1 MPCPHERMT
10 AVANVENPTAETGL
24 VNARLTGA
32 GAADAGLAGP
42 GPSEPGV
49 SEPGVVVR
57 QVGPDDWREWRA
69 VRLAALEEA
78 PWAFGSTLA
87 QARTF
92 GEDDWRRR
100 LSGFPCYLADLPGVA
115 DSPVGMSGAFVEDP
129 QPGELGDVGEPG
141 EAGELGTGQGGA
153 TVELV
158 SMWVSPAARGRGV
171 GAHLVAAVV
180 DWAARTGAARVHLWV
195 TDGNDPARRLYER
208 CGFVPTGERA
218 PLPSDPSLSE
228 IGMVRELPA

>member
-1 MPCPHERMT
+1 MPEPRT
-10 AVANVENPTAETGL
+10 AARATLAWWSGRSARTTGGSGGRSGEL
-24 VNARLTGA
+24 
-32 GAADAGLAGP
+32 
-42 GPSEPGV
+42 
-49 SEPGVVVR
+49 
-57 QVGPDDWREWRA
+57 
-69 VRLAALEEA
+69 ALEEA

-92 GEDDWRRR
+92 VEDDWRRR
-100 LSGFPCYLADLPGVA
+100 LSGFPCYLAHLPGVVG
-115 DSPVGMSGAFVEDP
+115 SPVGMSGAFVEEPVPGAPGAGDP
-129 QPGELGDVGEPG
+129 
-141 EAGELGTGQGGA
+141 GTDEHGT

-171 GAHLVAAVV
+171 GVQLVATVV

-228 IGMVRELPA
+228 IGMVRELSA

>member
-1 MPCPHERMT
+1 M
-10 AVANVENPTAETGL
+10 ANVENPAAGSDGA
-24 VNARLTGA
+24 VKPALTGA
-32 GAADAGLAGP
+32 EAVEVVVG
-42 GPSEPGV
+42 
-49 SEPGVVVR
+49 EPGVVVR

-69 VRLAALEEA
+69 IRLAALEDT

-92 GEDDWRRR
+92 GEEEWRRR
-100 LSGFPCYLADLPGVA
+100 LAGFPCYLADPPDLAGG
-115 DSPVGMSGAFVEDP
+115 PVGMSGAFVEHP
-129 QPGELGDVGEPG
+129 APGAD
-141 EAGELGTGQGGA
+141 GQGV

-180 DWAARTGAARVHLWV
+180 EWAARTGAARVHLWV

-228 IGMVRELPA
+228 VGMVRELSA

>member
-1 MPCPHERMT
+1 MT
-10 AVANVENPTAETGL
+10 TVANLDDPAAETGP
-24 VNARLTGA
+24 VKADLTGA
-32 GAADAGLAGP
+32 GAADRGA
-42 GPSEPGV
+42 SD
-49 SEPGVVVR
+49 PGVVVR

-92 GEDDWRRR
+92 VEDDWRRR
-100 LSGFPCYLADLPGVA
+100 LSGFPCYLADLPGVVG
-115 DSPVGMSGAFVEDP
+115 SPVGMSGAFVEEP
-129 QPGELGDVGEPG
+129 QRGAPGPDGLGPDGH
-141 EAGELGTGQGGA
+141 GT

-171 GAHLVAAVV
+171 GVHLVAAVV
-180 DWAARTGAARVHLWV
+180 DWAARSGAARVHLWV

-208 CGFVPTGERA
+208 CGFVLTGERA
-218 PLPSDPSLSE
+218 PLPSDPRLSE
-228 IGMVRELPA
+228 IGMVRELSA

>member
-1 MPCPHERMT
+1 M
-10 AVANVENPTAETGL
+10 ANVENPAAGKGA
-24 VNARLTGA
+24 VNAALTGA
-32 GAADAGLAGP
+32 GGAEVD
-42 GPSEPGV
+42 V
-49 SEPGVVVR
+49 SRPGVVVR

-92 GEDDWRRR
+92 GEDEWRRR
-100 LSGFPCYLADLPGVA
+100 LTGFPCYLADLPGVA
-115 DSPVGMSGAFVEDP
+115 ASPVGMSGAFIEDP
-129 QPGELGDVGEPG
+129 EPGELG
-141 EAGELGTGQGGA
+141 LWQGGT

-158 SMWVSPAARGRGV
+158 SMWVGPAARGRGV

-180 DWAARTGAARVHLWV
+180 DWATRTGAARVHLWV

-208 CGFVPTGERA
+208 CGFVPTGERG
-218 PLPSDPSLSE
+218 PLPSDPSLNE
-228 IGMVRELPA
+228 IGMVRELRA